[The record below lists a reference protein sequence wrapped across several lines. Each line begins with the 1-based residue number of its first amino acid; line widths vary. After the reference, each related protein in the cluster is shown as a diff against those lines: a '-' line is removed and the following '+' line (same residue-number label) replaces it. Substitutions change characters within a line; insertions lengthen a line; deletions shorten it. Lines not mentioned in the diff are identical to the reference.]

1 MQKLANAIRQVK
13 VQRITL
19 DIVEAPEVLV
29 QAIPHSLVRE
39 WDFLATTALG
49 AKGSTVFPDADEVKS
64 LATAIALLN
73 EHSHTKQIFIDP
85 MRLNEAATNE
95 LPKCFIHKPH
105 RVKLCSE
112 PSPLTTPWPHQES
125 QAVSSVATP
134 PVLVNAGETSLSD
147 QEYAKLLVYLVHTIG
162 TGDVRAIQTMIR
174 TELVHC
180 SQKQFDF
187 CRQTAEALAPFNTV
201 SRAAAQEVLKLTFP
215 ISVEPQEQPTPPGPV
230 PSEHPS
236 PADAHQ
242 PPPGDS
248 VDFPDLVVKLPKYI
262 SAGSSTAPN
271 PLCSGNGQLVSLSTS
286 QKNTLRRIALNYQF
300 DPSES
305 VKAVARATLD
315 LLRE

>member
-1 MQKLANAIRQVK
+1 VQKLANAIRQVK

-64 LATAIALLN
+64 LATA
-73 EHSHTKQIFIDP
+73 
-85 MRLNEAATNE
+85 
-95 LPKCFIHKPH
+95 
-105 RVKLCSE
+105 
-112 PSPLTTPWPHQES
+112 
-125 QAVSSVATP
+125 
-134 PVLVNAGETSLSD
+134 
-147 QEYAKLLVYLVHTIG
+147 
-162 TGDVRAIQTMIR
+162 
-174 TELVHC
+174 
-180 SQKQFDF
+180 
-187 CRQTAEALAPFNTV
+187 
-201 SRAAAQEVLKLTFP
+201 
-215 ISVEPQEQPTPPGPV
+215 
-230 PSEHPS
+230 
-236 PADAHQ
+236 
-242 PPPGDS
+242 
-248 VDFPDLVVKLPKYI
+248 
-262 SAGSSTAPN
+262 PN